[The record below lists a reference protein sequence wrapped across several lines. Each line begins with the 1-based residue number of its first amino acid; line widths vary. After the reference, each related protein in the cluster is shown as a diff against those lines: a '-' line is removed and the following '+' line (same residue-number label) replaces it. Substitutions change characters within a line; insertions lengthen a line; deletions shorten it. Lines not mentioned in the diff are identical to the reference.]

1 MKTNIEEKKFIT
13 LNQTAELDYT
23 SNGNPKFLD
32 GKTLSY
38 DALDRLIAVDEGL
51 SRVVYTY
58 DALDRRLVK
67 KVYKDQDLIEEIYYL
82 FDGLMEIG
90 SFDAAGR
97 LKELRVLGK
106 TPKAEIGSAVA
117 FELKGEIYI
126 PSHDLFGNV
135 AVLYSPSKNTLEHYN
150 YTAFGEELFLTK
162 TSPWRFSSKRTD
174 EETGLVYYEKRFY
187 WPIIGRWLTS

>member
-1 MKTNIEEKKFIT
+1 MKTKIQEKKFIT

-23 SNGNPKFLD
+23 SNGNPKLLD

-38 DALDRLIAVDEGL
+38 DALDR
-51 SRVVYTY
+51 
-58 DALDRRLVK
+58 RLPK
-67 KVYKDQDLIEEIYYL
+67 KVYKDHDLIEEIYYF
-82 FDGLMEIG
+82 FDGSMEIG

-126 PSHDLFGNV
+126 SSHDLFGNV
-135 AVLYSPSKNTLEHYN
+135 ASLYSLFKNTLEQYN
-150 YTAFGEELFLTK
+150 YTAFGEELFLIK